1 MLTIITLRSIQVL
14 STKYKVL
21 GHILVTFT
29 ENLEKILIRLVFY
42 IMKYIR
48 CERKL
53 RVYNK
58 ITRK

>member
-29 ENLEKILIRLVFY
+29 ENLEQILIRLVFY
-42 IMKYIR
+42 IMK
-48 CERKL
+48 
-53 RVYNK
+53 
-58 ITRK
+58 